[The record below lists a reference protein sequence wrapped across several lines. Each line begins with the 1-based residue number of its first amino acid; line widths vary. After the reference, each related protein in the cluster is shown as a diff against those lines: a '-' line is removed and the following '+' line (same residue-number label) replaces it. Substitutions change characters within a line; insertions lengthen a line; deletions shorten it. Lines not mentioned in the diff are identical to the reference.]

1 MFILCSVL
9 LTRFNCI
16 ANQIHAFEDKLS
28 GSNFTWRDGDK
39 RQVCHPSIYTQPSSL
54 EELKSIVHSAAVSKE
69 QVKVVGAGHSFS
81 AITLTDDDAAFSVL
95 VNLDKLNQVL
105 SPPSDANPSVRVEA
119 GMRIHNLNDY
129 LLSVGFALEN
139 MGAIAMQSV
148 AGATQT
154 GTHGTGRLTG
164 SMSSLITH
172 LSLLLANGKIISASS
187 TENEDVFNAARVGLG
202 ALGIIVDLTFA
213 VLPALSCGK
222 LPLLTPLTLFW
233 PPCPR

>member
-1 MFILCSVL
+1 M
-9 LTRFNCI
+9 
-16 ANQIHAFEDKLS
+16 
-28 GSNFTWRDGDK
+28 
-39 RQVCHPSIYTQPSSL
+39 
-54 EELKSIVHSAAVSKE
+54 
-69 QVKVVGAGHSFS
+69 
-81 AITLTDDDAAFSVL
+81 
-95 VNLDKLNQVL
+95 NLDKLNQVL

-172 LSLLLANGKIISASS
+172 LSLLLAYGTIILASI
-187 TENEDVFNAARVGLG
+187 FNRKRRC
-202 ALGIIVDLTFA
+202 F
-213 VLPALSCGK
+213 
-222 LPLLTPLTLFW
+222 
-233 PPCPR
+233 